1 MASLIDNPDAFF
13 NEILS
18 ESSSEPAKKKEV
30 SEQPQKVEPTL
41 VPITEAG
48 PLAEPKPEAQAPT
61 NESPEKVQRE
71 VPSLVSNPD
80 AFFKSI
86 GESENTANPEEPKYD
101 SADYLAAATKDLDSE
116 AVVNKYGEAINSM
129 SPESISKFQK
139 MRPDLILPR
148 DVWAKGYAAEKSKP
162 MQILPTKK
170 ELGEMIYSKS
180 PEGEIG
186 GLAGTLKKLAL
197 GAKDIA
203 VDVFDTDP
211 ASNQRLA
218 TDVKSFV
225 APVMGLPEEVIWTG
239 TKMAQGGTQI
249 TDWALGRSDEEKE
262 ENAYQRHIVDAAREQ
277 ARKASRNNIYERLLT
292 SPTMVTFNK
301 AILST
306 SGPSVSDIM
315 AAYPEMSKE
324 EAAAYR
330 ENTLNQQALELAKEN
345 AASQLPLNA
354 NVEEL
359 GTWFTPGGLGMG
371 EFGLLMNAP
380 RIAKGLGK
388 LAESKLLT
396 KAEIGAKRAAE
407 FETAEVKIASDI
419 EKAQKPSL
427 AGVTADT
434 ILRARENLSKFAEAN
449 PKLAR
454 LGEVA
459 LEYAPAGVLGYEA
472 TGSSPGGALAGLAS
486 VAIGKKI
493 GLGKVLEAAPQLVSD
508 IDKARRIA
516 AGGKV
521 GMYEMAGALPESSA
535 VTRALF
541 GGGRGAFTDKFA
553 NAAADYVAEGVNVS
567 ALGLATGLINSED
580 TEALRQSMATG
591 LMYGLGF
598 KTIHK
603 VLGKDAVADE
613 RRQKQEDVDNR
624 MTLEAMDPNSRNNVL
639 AGTEWNNVVEK
650 SKRQMDVAQTEYEM
664 AKNSG
669 DAAAAKEAAD
679 RLRMLQAVHE
689 RNVTASVQTRQ
700 AYGREVLKTLTA
712 GQELLNGT
720 MRAGQKN
727 AGISVLT
734 TRQIYD
740 QLKSRPEN
748 AGKTDAQLEWIAQNA
763 DGIYF
768 NNEGTQVT
776 DRKKAGAQEGG
787 FENVVFDPFKPTV
800 VVNAD
805 KVKERMGALGKSY
818 HEALTHEIGHAL
830 NAVPEFKEANK
841 SAEESLFGI
850 ERRDL
855 NGNVETFKPGVF
867 STAKLVELFQTEYLG
882 KKGYTPEQI
891 IDWARN
897 NGMWDETNKRLREE
911 VIAPYMKE
919 EIMAGLTGI
928 NLMPDVK
935 ETGIRHMLDWAS
947 IQAQNNIV
955 ARAINKTIGYGG
967 KLPHE
972 MLKDENSGVT
982 FTPQQLASNKE
993 ALKQIRKLNGMLSSP
1008 ISDGKSAP
1016 SISKMELLANKG
1028 LWKRYAQ
1035 DSGLF
1040 KTEIRATIYDA
1051 NGAAIGSELVAD
1063 VNAKEGS
1070 WSSTPE
1076 GVKKDSGYGDLPA
1089 GVEVP
1094 EGGSVR
1100 ITRELVMGPDGQT
1113 PQMLSPKE
1121 AKDLQTARTGL
1132 IRDALINAYEGEE
1145 GGFRATS
1152 EDGLSFRGTFTAKQM
1167 QALRDL
1173 PESIV
1178 PKSVKDVIL
1187 RMNTLVAEKA
1197 GQRVFIDYAAMMND
1211 NGRYKAFAP
1220 KIYEIVPLSMGLSKE
1235 GNFYVVSASVT
1246 RLNEKL
1252 KAWQERLPG
1261 RLSLWNGNAEAFF
1274 SDFAN
1279 IYLKNWQEGR
1289 PGDSGL
1295 DADPKIAMQKKT
1307 IFADYL
1313 NFATKDTAEL
1323 HDQTTIPR
1331 KRGDARDKNLDRI
1344 IMSVRADH
1352 VRDMLESTNIP
1363 LPIDYLK
1370 GKYNL
1375 MPARKDVAEEGGLG
1389 YKESPTNEYRE
1400 PKYETTNPPRLGF
1413 RNPRNSEEGQR
1424 VLGES
1429 PILATAF
1436 DALDRAEAASGDQ
1449 SQTSGSGLKPL
1460 QEEALRKFAQESGVM
1475 ETPENVS
1482 KWGEDWAYEGRDA
1495 GTEHQTLLG
1504 SGERIS
1510 KRSDA
1515 PWHNWRGYLERIL
1528 LHNMV
1533 FPETAPKLEKFH
1545 DVDYRQEDI
1554 NGKKWEPG
1562 LYVETSQPF
1571 IDGRHA
1577 DPAKEIKPYME
1588 SLGFV
1593 SDGPM
1598 NYYNPETGIHVKD
1611 LHPGNASV
1619 VKDANGNWDVKIFDP
1634 MIHLTGTEPG
1644 DAQVRARVE
1653 AKLAAEGPQELGAAI
1668 DRAES
1673 VLSRPENMPT
1683 QFKPAAKNSGNTEE
1697 NYPTNEK
1704 GFYSGLQKTID
1715 EKMPAKA
1722 SPQQILSIV
1731 NNPQNAKADEVKWSN
1746 LSGYL
1751 EGKTSVTKQ
1760 EVLDY
1765 LRNEG
1770 SVKFEERT
1778 LGEPSEEDI
1787 QTLLADEMG
1796 EGMDRQDAIDYLSRE
1811 DGGTKYS
1818 QYVLPNGENYREV
1831 VLTMP
1836 SQEIPLDKYTADL
1849 LETVDGV
1856 GEYQI
1861 SLGDRFVGN
1870 PVMAKTPEDAIKKAV
1885 GRQKPKSEYTSSH
1898 FTDIPNYVAHMRLNE
1913 RPDAEGRKGLFIEEI
1928 QSDRHQQGREKG
1940 YDVPTPLEE
1949 IESRLAKKY
1958 GQNWKIE
1965 STKDEKKQYLEAFA
1979 DNAKRG
1985 QIPDAPFRK
1994 DWSVQ
1999 MFKRALRDAI
2009 EGDMEWIGWTKGID
2023 QVKRYENSI
2032 RQSVDEIRWE
2042 KSSDGTML
2050 INAIKGGRSTFA
2062 GRVGADGKFV
2072 DHPEAKG
2079 KSLDEVIGK
2088 GMTEKIVD
2096 GGETGVLKGNDLT
2109 IGGEGMKGFYDSI
2122 LPNKIGKYIEKW
2134 GAKVEEGGVAKGD
2147 TAEEW
2152 AQKVYGKDAKLEPWM
2167 LDKFKGEITPIWKVA
2182 ITPEMRSSIKEG
2194 GQIAFMPARKGD
2206 SPASSLSKDER
2217 DTAVKFLE
2225 RGTLTA
2231 ANVFDALAKLANG
2244 DMQSI
2249 TEKLSTGRLF
2259 ELAHRATGTPI
2270 LNRVDAISAIRKE
2283 INSRKDAMPQSS
2295 MASPMADDII
2305 RTPVNR
2311 QAAQGLA
2318 FKPSKKIDGAEEI
2331 EIAPGFQKAPTKS
2344 GKWSVYNPENHL
2356 ATGKQFDSPEAA
2368 DEAAKVIANANEPLQ
2383 GIPYS
2388 LQEGR
2393 TGKWKII
2400 DKKGEAAASKTFSD
2414 PTEAAEYAVALHR
2427 ELLPLAAVKKFM
2439 LKADRDAVT
2448 EAEQRI
2454 ADMQAKNPEAMPL
2467 VVARDGDTGLPK
2479 IDLLEDAEG
2488 NPVLDEKGKQAR
2500 GVIYRQ
2506 VPYKLRQS
2514 PMLDAK
2520 DDNVAVQQAADL
2532 MTPEVQIA
2540 MADPSVA
2547 KAIGWYKQMRK
2558 QLQQYYGANIEL
2570 FGQLLGA
2577 TSARTPVDEN
2587 FKQTIEAARQYSKGA
2602 YDTLLQEFHEHIVK
2616 ATEDL
2621 ASGAL
2626 QERWEKK
2633 NPTKTWNQ
2641 EKDGTDALRMEI
2653 NKFSDVP
2660 LRSNGKKFNAN
2671 SQKVLHALYG
2681 NWLSQTVG
2689 PKTPNFAGN
2698 LTGRTL
2704 RATIDVWAARNLRRL
2719 LYDDGTSQWR
2729 LLPEQEKGVDSAY
2742 NAKGELTGDFPF
2754 AQNVYDVVA
2763 DRVNM
2768 NADDLQALMWFYEKG
2783 IWDQNGWTG
2792 ALGAKKSSFEEE
2804 AEKLSLDRY
2813 QAGVTAYTNEGDYPN
2828 LEEFNSGVQEKTRKE
2843 LRDSIGQLSGVEI
2856 SRVTHTDGLY
2866 GGSVEPSLDVE
2877 FSVSRDKN
2885 GKPQSIASVIDR
2897 LKAIGKEQNQYDTF
2911 ISQLVDKEHPNAR
2924 PMVEVGFKNAAK
2936 PEEVDAVVKA
2946 FRDAGIDG
2954 FTLAKDSKGNVI
2966 GIRAQYI
2973 PEISSRW
2980 DEEGRTDLLDPE
2992 KHGESS
2998 QSWAD
3003 KARQAVNSLGDQ
3015 ENVSYKNEG
3024 YVSTHV
3030 YGKEEYDAETSP
3042 QDLLGSDVRDQLG
3055 RRKRILEAPAGE
3067 GQVSSGIG
3075 SD

>member
-18 ESSSEPAKKKEV
+18 ESPSEPAKKKEV

-41 VPITEAG
+41 APITEAG
-48 PLAEPKPEAQAPT
+48 PLAEPKREVQAPT
-61 NESPEKVQRE
+61 NESPQKEA
-71 VPSLVSNPD
+71 PSLVSNPEG
-80 AFFKSI
+80 FFKSI
-86 GESENTANPEEPKYD
+86 GESENPETPEEPKYD

-129 SPESISKFQK
+129 SPEAISKFQK

-148 DVWAKGYAAEKSKP
+148 DVWAKGYAVEKSKP
-162 MQILPTKK
+162 MQILPSKK

-197 GAKDIA
+197 GARDVA
-203 VDVFDTDP
+203 VDVFDPDP
-211 ASNQRLA
+211 AANQRLA

-225 APVMGLPEEVIWTG
+225 APVVGLPEEVIWTG

-277 ARKASRNNIYERLLT
+277 ARKASRNNIYERMLT
-292 SPTMVTFNK
+292 SPTMVIANK
-301 AILST
+301 AILSR

-380 RIAKGLGK
+380 RFAKGLGK

-407 FETAEVKIASDI
+407 FETAEAGIASDI

-427 AGVTADT
+427 AGATADAV
-434 ILRARENLSKFAEAN
+434 LRAQENLSKFAEAN

-459 LEYAPAGVLGYEA
+459 LEYAPAGILGYEA

-493 GLGKVLEAAPQLVSD
+493 GLGKALTAAPQLVSD
-508 IDKARRIA
+508 LDKARRIA

-603 VLGKDAVADE
+603 VFGKDAAADE

-624 MTLEAMDPNSRNNVL
+624 MTLEAMDPNTRNNVL

-650 SKRQMDVAQTEYEM
+650 SKRQMDVAQTEYEI
-664 AKNSG
+664 AQNSG

-712 GQELLNGT
+712 GHELLNGT

-748 AGKTDAQLEWIAQNA
+748 AGKTDAQLWEAASNV
-763 DGIYF
+763 DGIYY
-768 NNEGTQVT
+768 NNEGNQVT
-776 DRKKAGAQEGG
+776 DRKKAGAQEGQ
-787 FENVVFDPFKPTV
+787 FENIVFDPFKPTV

-818 HEALTHEIGHAL
+818 HEAMTHELGHAL
-830 NAVPEFKEANK
+830 NAVPEFREANK

-850 ERRDL
+850 QRVDL
-855 NGNVETFKPGVF
+855 AGNVETFKPGVF
-867 STAKLVELFQTEYLG
+867 TPAKLVELFANEYLG
-882 KKGYTPEQI
+882 KKGYTPAKVIE
-891 IDWARN
+891 WAKN
-897 NGMWDETNKRLREE
+897 NGMWDETNQRLNEAK
-911 VIAPYMKE
+911 IAPYMKE
-919 EIMAGLTGI
+919 EIMAGLTGT

-972 MLKDENSGVT
+972 MFKDENSGVT

-1076 GVKKDSGYGDLPA
+1076 GPKKDSGYGDLPA
-1089 GVEVP
+1089 GIDVP

-1132 IRDALINAYEGEE
+1132 IRDAVINAYDGEE

-1152 EDGLSFRGTFTAKQM
+1152 EDGLSFKGTFTAKQM

-1197 GQRVFIDYAAMMND
+1197 GQRMFIDYAAMMND
-1211 NGRYKAFAP
+1211 NGKYKAFAP

-1261 RLSLWNGNAEAFF
+1261 RLSLWNGNADAFF

-1295 DADPKIAMQKKT
+1295 DADPKVAMQKKT

-1323 HDQTTIPR
+1323 HDQTSIPR
-1331 KRGDARDKNLDRI
+1331 KRGDARDKDMNRI

-1375 MPARKDVAEEGGLG
+1375 KPSRKDVAEEGGLG
-1389 YKESPTNEYRE
+1389 YKESPTIKYRE
-1400 PKYETTNPPRLGF
+1400 PKYETTKPPRLGYID
-1413 RNPRNSEEGQR
+1413 PRTTEEGRR
-1424 VLGES
+1424 VLSES
-1429 PILATAF
+1429 PILAQAY
-1436 DALDRAEAASGDQ
+1436 DALEGASEAGGDQRPASG
-1449 SQTSGSGLKPL
+1449 SSVIPEET
-1460 QEEALRKFAQESGVM
+1460 EALREFANRSGAMESPEAVQKFTDDWNA
-1475 ETPENVS
+1475 EN
-1482 KWGEDWAYEGRDA
+1482 RTA
-1495 GTEHQTLLG
+1495 GTEHQVLFG
-1504 SGERIS
+1504 DRDRIE
-1510 KRSDA
+1510 KRFTATSNDT
-1515 PWHNWRGYLERIL
+1515 WKNYLDRIL
-1528 LHNMV
+1528 LHNIL
-1533 FPETAPKLEKFH
+1533 FKDSAIKLEGF
-1545 DVDYRQEDI
+1545 QEVPEITQDR
-1554 NGKKWEPG
+1554 NGQEWNPG
-1562 LYVETSQPF
+1562 LYAKISQPYAEGKQVDL
-1571 IDGRHA
+1571 IKDL
-1577 DPAKEIKPYME
+1577 KPYME

-1593 SDGPM
+1593 SNGPM
-1598 NYYNPETGIHVKD
+1598 NYYHPEYGVHVSD
-1611 LHPGNASV
+1611 LHPGNAYV
-1619 VKDANGNWDVKIFDP
+1619 ETDAQGNKHVTVFDP
-1634 MIHLTGTEPG
+1634 NLHLTGEKEG
-1644 DAQVRARVE
+1644 DAKERARVE
-1653 AKLAAEGPQELGAAI
+1653 AKLATQRPAEDVGFSWPKEVDDAI
-1668 DRAES
+1668 DRMRS
-1673 VLSRPENMPT
+1673 VLDNPENMPT
-1683 QFKPAAKNSGNTEE
+1683 QVKPEAPLPVNLYEAGTSLESFGLNSLKEIAEHYGFTLPEKAKRGEIIDLVENQKSDVQFKPA
-1697 NYPTNEK
+1697 
-1704 GFYSGLQKTID
+1704 
-1715 EKMPAKA
+1715 
-1722 SPQQILSIV
+1722 
-1731 NNPQNAKADEVKWSN
+1731 
-1746 LSGYL
+1746 
-1751 EGKTSVTKQ
+1751 
-1760 EVLDY
+1760 
-1765 LRNEG
+1765 
-1770 SVKFEERT
+1770 
-1778 LGEPSEEDI
+1778 
-1787 QTLLADEMG
+1787 
-1796 EGMDRQDAIDYLSRE
+1796 
-1811 DGGTKYS
+1811 
-1818 QYVLPNGENYREV
+1818 
-1831 VLTMP
+1831 
-1836 SQEIPLDKYTADL
+1836 
-1849 LETVDGV
+1849 
-1856 GEYQI
+1856 
-1861 SLGDRFVGN
+1861 
-1870 PVMAKTPEDAIKKAV
+1870 
-1885 GRQKPKSEYTSSH
+1885 
-1898 FTDIPNYVAHMRLNE
+1898 
-1913 RPDAEGRKGLFIEEI
+1913 
-1928 QSDRHQQGREKG
+1928 
-1940 YDVPTPLEE
+1940 
-1949 IESRLAKKY
+1949 
-1958 GQNWKIE
+1958 
-1965 STKDEKKQYLEAFA
+1965 
-1979 DNAKRG
+1979 
-1985 QIPDAPFRK
+1985 
-1994 DWSVQ
+1994 
-1999 MFKRALRDAI
+1999 
-2009 EGDMEWIGWTKGID
+2009 
-2023 QVKRYENSI
+2023 
-2032 RQSVDEIRWE
+2032 
-2042 KSSDGTML
+2042 
-2050 INAIKGGRSTFA
+2050 
-2062 GRVGADGKFV
+2062 
-2072 DHPEAKG
+2072 
-2079 KSLDEVIGK
+2079 
-2088 GMTEKIVD
+2088 
-2096 GGETGVLKGNDLT
+2096 
-2109 IGGEGMKGFYDSI
+2109 
-2122 LPNKIGKYIEKW
+2122 
-2134 GAKVEEGGVAKGD
+2134 
-2147 TAEEW
+2147 
-2152 AQKVYGKDAKLEPWM
+2152 
-2167 LDKFKGEITPIWKVA
+2167 
-2182 ITPEMRSSIKEG
+2182 
-2194 GQIAFMPARKGD
+2194 
-2206 SPASSLSKDER
+2206 
-2217 DTAVKFLE
+2217 
-2225 RGTLTA
+2225 
-2231 ANVFDALAKLANG
+2231 
-2244 DMQSI
+2244 
-2249 TEKLSTGRLF
+2249 
-2259 ELAHRATGTPI
+2259 
-2270 LNRVDAISAIRKE
+2270 
-2283 INSRKDAMPQSS
+2283 RKDAMPQSS

-2318 FKPSKKIDGAEEI
+2318 FKPAKKIEGAEEI
-2331 EIAPGFQKAPTKS
+2331 EAASGFQKVLTKS
-2344 GKWSVYNPENHL
+2344 GKWSVYNPDNLL
-2356 ATGKQFDSPEAA
+2356 ATGKQFDTPEAA
-2368 DEAAKVIANANEPLQ
+2368 DKAAKVIADANEPVQ

-2400 DKKGEAAASKTFSD
+2400 DKKGEAAVSKTFSN
-2414 PTEAAEYAVALHR
+2414 PTEAADYAVALHR
-2427 ELLPLAAVKKFM
+2427 ESLPLSAVKKFM

-2506 VPYKLRQS
+2506 VPYRLRQS

-2532 MTPEVQIA
+2532 MTPEVQTA

-2587 FKQTIEAARQYSKGA
+2587 FKRTIEAARQYSKGA
-2602 YDTLLQEFHEHIVK
+2602 YDTLLQEFHEHIVQ

-2660 LRSNGKKFNAN
+2660 LRSNGTKFNAN

-2698 LTGRTL
+2698 LTRRTL

-2754 AQNVYDVVA
+2754 AQNVYDEVA
-2763 DRVNM
+2763 SRVKM

-2792 ALGAKKSSFEEE
+2792 ALGAKTSSFEEE

-2828 LEEFNSGVQEKTRKE
+2828 LEEFTLGVQEKTRKE
-2843 LRDSIGQLSGVEI
+2843 LRDSIGQLPGVEI

-2877 FSVSRDKN
+2877 FSVSRDKS

-2897 LKAIGKEQNQYDTF
+2897 LKVIGKEQNQYDTF

-2924 PMVEVGFKNAAK
+2924 PMVEIGFKNAAK
-2936 PEEVDAVVKA
+2936 PEEVDAVVEA
-2946 FRDAGIDG
+2946 FRGAGIDG

-2980 DEEGRTDLLDPE
+2980 DEDGRADLLDPE
-2992 KHGESS
+2992 RHGESS
-2998 QSWAD
+2998 QNWAD
-3003 KARQAVNSLGDQ
+3003 KARQAINSLGDQ

-3055 RRKRILEAPAGE
+3055 RRKRILEALAGE
-3067 GQVSSGIG
+3067 GQVPSGIG